1 MDGPLALGTD
11 NSTTKRGLS
20 MSSLPEKFTKLK
32 MSVGGNREVFQYED
46 TFGMPKEE
54 QAHITRPN
62 RANTRIISELEFAI
76 KLSKLRNGEFDLL
89 LDKTLDFLLAAMD
102 ADGVLTNRV
111 CLQAEEM
118 LAPMERVAKEYEV
131 ILVGHAHI
139 DMNWMWSYN
148 ETVAA
153 TLATFHT
160 VLDIMNQY
168 PDFRFSQSQAA
179 VYKIVEEFDPEMMEE
194 IKARIA
200 EGRWEVTA
208 TAWVEPDKNM
218 PNTESMLRHIQ
229 YTREYLTDVWGAKD
243 FEVDFVPDTFGH
255 HANVP
260 EIDTFGGV
268 KYFYHCRGLSEEYV
282 LYRYRA
288 PSGNEVLA
296 YREPNWYNGAITP
309 HIGASLLDIL
319 DHCGGLKTG
328 LTVYGVGDHGGG
340 PTRRDVERALE
351 MMQWRIYPRL
361 HFGTMHE
368 FFHKAEQVREK
379 LPVVEH
385 EVNYFAPGCYTTQSR
400 IKRGNRRLEAS
411 FADTEALSAMAN
423 YWNGF
428 LPASEKMREAWRD
441 VLFTHFHDILTG
453 SCVQDSREHAMG
465 LYQHSSAV
473 SGSQAQ
479 KALGSICDA
488 IDTSSVEVDLDAY
501 DSQSEGAGCGY
512 GLAWFRGVPSPER
525 GSGKVRIFHLFNTL
539 TEERCQVTEITV
551 WDWVGDLRRIQVKD
565 FLGNAVPFQLVDHE
579 LQKYWDHQYFRIL
592 VDTSVPALGYTT
604 ITLSQME
611 AEEYLVYLQTRERV
625 SQFYDDY
632 VLDNGIIRAVI
643 DSRSGRLTSLIDI
656 SSGKEMIADG
666 ESAGLQFVQTEAM
679 TSKAGQ
685 IGRTISEFP
694 VAKCVQLKK
703 MTDGPL
709 RIQINASYQVA
720 SSKVDVVYTLDR
732 HSNAVKVDLNI
743 DWHEIGAETIPVLTY
758 RLPVAYEV
766 DSYQY
771 DIPAG
776 VVRRGET
783 HNDVPGL
790 QYGMAIPMNGA
801 SGAML
806 ACDSKYG
813 YRGEKNSLTLT
824 LINSS
829 TSPDP
834 YPERGIQ
841 QVAVYV
847 GVSDCKSKRA
857 GDTATGYM
865 HPVLYQTG
873 YRHPGKFPMRNSFAS
888 VVSDGIIV
896 SGVSVCRD
904 GAYSVRVYEASGSLS
919 KGKLVFNKLIRK
931 ASATNLLGEE
941 QEAGLRVSGEKV
953 EFQVPAYRLLEIKL
967 YF

>member
-1 MDGPLALGTD
+1 MNT
-11 NSTTKRGLS
+11 
-20 MSSLPEKFTKLK
+20 LPEKFTKLK
-32 MSVGGNREVFQYED
+32 KSIGGNREVFQYED

-76 KLSKLRNGEFDLL
+76 KLSKLRGGEFDLL
-89 LDKTLDFLLAAMD
+89 LNQTLDFLLD
-102 ADGVLTNRV
+102 TVDTEGVLTNRV
-111 CLQAEEM
+111 CLRAEEM
-118 LAPMERVAKEYEV
+118 LAPMEQAAKEYEV

-153 TLATFHT
+153 TLATFRT
-160 VLDIMNQY
+160 VLDIMAQY
-168 PDFRFSQSQAA
+168 PDFRFSQSQAS
-179 VYKIVEEFDPEMMEE
+179 VYKIVEEYDPEMMEK

-208 TAWVEPDKNM
+208 TGWVEPDKNM

-229 YTREYLTDVWGAKD
+229 YTREYLSTVWGAKD

-255 HANVP
+255 NANVP
-260 EIDTFGGV
+260 EIDYFGGV
-268 KYFYHCRGLSEEYV
+268 KYFYHCRGLTEDHV

-319 DHCGGLKTG
+319 ARCGGLKTG

-340 PTRRDVERALE
+340 PTRRDVERALD

-361 HFGTMHE
+361 RFGTIHE
-368 FFHKAEQVREK
+368 FFHKAEAVREK
-379 LPVVEH
+379 LPVVDH

-411 FADTEALSAMAN
+411 FGDTEALSAMASH
-423 YWNGF
+423 WNGF
-428 LPASEKMREAWRD
+428 RPAFKQMREAWQD

-465 LYQHSSAV
+465 QYQHASAV
-473 SGSQAQ
+473 SNAQAQ
-479 KALGSICDA
+479 KALESVCEA
-488 IDTSSVEVDLDAY
+488 IDTSAVEVDLGAY
-501 DSQSEGAGCGY
+501 DSQSEGAGSGY
-512 GLAWFRGVPSPER
+512 GLEWFRGVPSPER

-539 TEERCQVTEITV
+539 TQERRQLTEITV

-565 FLGNAVPFQLVDHE
+565 PQGNDVPFQLVDE
-579 LQKYWDHQYFRIL
+579 GLQKYWDHQYFRIL
-592 VDTSVPALGYTT
+592 VDASVPALGYTT
-604 ITLSQME
+604 IILSQAE
-611 AEEYLVYLQTRERV
+611 AEAYITYLQTRERI

-632 VLDNGIIRAVI
+632 ILDNGIIRAVI
-643 DSRSGRLTSLIDI
+643 DSGSGRLKSLVECA
-656 SSGKEMIADG
+656 SGREMIASG
-666 ESAGLQFVQTEAM
+666 ETAGLQFLHTETM
-679 TSKAGQ
+679 TSNAWQ
-685 IGRTISEFP
+685 IGRTISQSP

-703 MTDGPL
+703 TADGPL
-709 RIQINASYQVA
+709 RTQINATYLVA
-720 SSKVDVVYTLDR
+720 SSKIDVVYSLDR
-732 HSNAVKVDLNI
+732 HSNAVKVALNI

-758 RLPVAYEV
+758 RLPVAYNV

-776 VVRRGET
+776 SVRRGEI

-790 QYGMAIPMNGA
+790 RYAMAVPGDGA
-801 SGAML
+801 NGAML
-806 ACDSKYG
+806 ACDCKYG
-813 YRGEKNSLTLT
+813 YRGEGNSLALT
-824 LINSS
+824 LINSA

-847 GVSDCKSKRA
+847 GVSDCGAKKA
-857 GDTATGYM
+857 EEIAAAYM
-865 HPVLYQTG
+865 HPIVYQAG
-873 YRHPGKFPMRNSFAS
+873 YRHNGKLPMCDSFAS
-888 VVSDGIIV
+888 VASEGLVV
-896 SGVSVCRD
+896 SGVFVDQD
-904 GAYSVRVYEASGSLS
+904 GGYTVRVYEASGKLS
-919 KGKLVFNKLIRK
+919 KGELTFHKPIRK
-931 ASATNLLGEE
+931 AAATNLLGEE
-941 QEAGLRVSGEKV
+941 QQAELKITDTKV
-953 EFQVPAYRLLEIKL
+953 EFQVPAYRLMEIKL